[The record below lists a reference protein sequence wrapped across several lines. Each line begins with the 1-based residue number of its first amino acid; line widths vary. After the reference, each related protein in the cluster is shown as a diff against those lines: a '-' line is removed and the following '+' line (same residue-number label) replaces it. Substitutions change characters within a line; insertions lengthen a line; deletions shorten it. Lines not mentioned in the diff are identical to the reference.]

1 MSRNRL
7 LYPIYVSLSPAVKV
21 VWALFLQQVKCLNR
35 AANVK
40 DNDQLLIKQK
50 LLGTWSLIIT
60 A

>member
-7 LYPIYVSLSPAVKV
+7 PYHIYVSFSPAVKV
-21 VWALFLQQVKCLNR
+21 AWALFLQQVKWLNR

-50 LLGTWSLIIT
+50 LLGTWSLILT
-60 A
+60 V